1 MLVERISDGKSE
13 GIPRKVRLRNGSV
26 LGRLSEGKEGNT
38 LHMMLLY
45 DMNTEDSPSS
55 VLGDTMGVDTG
66 TVGLS
71 HQ

>member
-55 VLGDTMGVDTG
+55 VLGDTMGVD
-66 TVGLS
+66 S
-71 HQ
+71 RWID